1 MENDVNKDKIKISSL
16 EYKINNLKINNS
28 YFENEIKELEM
39 RNYSLKK
46 QNYYILKYIEIF
58 IHKKIQCPYILY
70 KLK

>member
-1 MENDVNKDKIKISSL
+1 LENDVNKDKIKISSL

-46 QNYYILKYIEIF
+46 
-58 IHKKIQCPYILY
+58 
-70 KLK
+70 

>member
-1 MENDVNKDKIKISSL
+1 MKKK
-16 EYKINNLKINNS
+16 NNLKINNS

-46 QNYYILKYIEIF
+46 QNYYILKNIEIF

>member
-46 QNYYILKYIEIF
+46 
-58 IHKKIQCPYILY
+58 
-70 KLK
+70 